1 MSGLGSAAPA
11 RLCWQ
16 RSPRSQPATDSHHI
30 TSIEDLDN
38 ILTINENSIPPFL
51 YFSSDK
57 HPHHRLIAG
66 ALERLATIYHPEM
79 LFCIIDITRLGPELA
94 MPMIQR
100 YEIDTDFAATAIILQ
115 NGEKFSTLQIPFMGE
130 KQAMEDFIRHHLK
143 LEPISMP
150 GFGYEGMYTHYPSGV
165 TTYSRES

>member
-1 MSGLGSAAPA
+1 MSELGSAAPA

-16 RSPRSQPATDSHHI
+16 RSPRSQPTTDSHHI

-38 ILTINENSIPPFL
+38 ILAINENSIPPFL

-79 LFCIIDITRLGPELA
+79 L
-94 MPMIQR
+94 

-150 GFGYEGMYTHYPSGV
+150 GFGYEGMYTHYPTGV